1 MKRTDATKQRRKVLG
16 WVGKVNGLLDL
27 EAMGGY
33 GIVYQTRKQARDYYQ
48 HVVRVEVREVK

>member
-1 MKRTDATKQRRKVLG
+1 MANSTPATRKRRVLG
-16 WVGKVNGLLDL
+16 WAGKVNGLLDL